1 MGDSAVGRR
10 GAKLR
15 YALGIGLSAPR
26 CASVLAPL
34 GAHRIRILM
43 ASFLTSP
50 APRACSCS
58 PSSSPSPIGCDSN
71 EDRPPPVGTAGTYV
85 GTLAGAQTSGVLEV
99 TIDGATPPA
108 PSRSPGMRRAPRAA
122 RQAAPHRLLQLTG
135 ALHLEGGGYTFT
147 GTLSNGVLSGT
158 WTGPD
163 GTSGSFSA
171 LLEGEG
177 TVVAVYCGTYDTAN
191 DNGTFNLVRQDASL
205 RGFAVSSVDGDTI
218 DLSGSVSGNTL
229 TIYATAAGPQ
239 ANVATATLSADGST
253 FSGTV
258 NDPENPGTVNGS
270 RCTP

>member
-10 GAKLR
+10 GAMLR
-15 YALGIGLSAPR
+15 YAPGIGLCAPR

-34 GAHRIRILM
+34 GAHRIRTLM
-43 ASFLTSP
+43 ASFLTSS
-50 APRACSCS
+50 APRALLLLALLV
-58 PSSSPSPIGCDSN
+58 PFAVGCDSS
-71 EDRPPPVGTAGTYV
+71 EDDPPVDTAGTYV

-99 TIDGATPPA
+99 TIDGSDASGSVT
-108 PSRSPGMRRAPRAA
+108 
-122 RQAAPHRLLQLTG
+122 LTG
-135 ALHLEGGGYTFT
+135 GTARSASSSANPPLTGSFNSGALQLEGGGYTFT
-147 GTLSNGVLSGT
+147 GTLSGGVLSGT
-158 WTGPD
+158 WTGP
-163 GTSGSFSA
+163 GGASGSFSA

-177 TVVAVYCGTYDTAN
+177 VVVAVYCGTYDTAN

-253 FSGTV
+253 FTGTV